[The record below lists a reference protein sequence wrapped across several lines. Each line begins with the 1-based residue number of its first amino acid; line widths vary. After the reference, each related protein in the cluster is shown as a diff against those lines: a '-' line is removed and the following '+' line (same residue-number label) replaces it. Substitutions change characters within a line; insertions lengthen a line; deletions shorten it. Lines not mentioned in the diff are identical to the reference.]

1 MEGLTKL
8 FRYAF
13 APESDWGK
21 FSRKVLG
28 ILISSTLGA
37 SAFGV
42 YYNTYHKPK
51 LGEQPISVVIRGDKD
66 KEARLRQIVSALLS
80 SDRNIRSVWLY
91 SWPDAQQVIP
101 IMQAGDSTN
110 PMPNGSFLITD
121 AHLMGLFLFGEC
133 GELDRRGFDTH
144 SCPINGFEDSWGV
157 LVVTYHDNS
166 DAESR
171 AITNA
176 KAKAA
181 AHRIGLILYSNSLHV
196 GSFATYN
203 KLAK

>member
-66 KEARLRQIVSALLS
+66 EEARLRQIVSALLS
-80 SDRNIRSVWLY
+80 SDRNIRSVCC
-91 SWPDAQQVIP
+91 I
-101 IMQAGDSTN
+101 AGRMHN
-110 PMPNGSFLITD
+110 R
-121 AHLMGLFLFGEC
+121 LFLLCRQGIQRTLCQTALSLSLTLTSWDYFFLVNVENSTVEVSTLTHVLSTG
-133 GELDRRGFDTH
+133 LKIRG
-144 SCPINGFEDSWGV
+144 V
-157 LVVTYHDNS
+157 YL
-166 DAESR
+166 
-171 AITNA
+171 
-176 KAKAA
+176 
-181 AHRIGLILYSNSLHV
+181 L
-196 GSFATYN
+196 
-203 KLAK
+203 